1 MKKNMKRI
9 LVLLVALLVSGA
21 LAQNDTADYEGL
33 ERAYFAGGCFWC
45 VEADFEKH
53 EGVVEAISG
62 YTGGELENPTYKQV
76 STDTTGH
83 REAVEV
89 IYDPELVSY
98 QELLDI
104 FWRLHDPTDGE
115 GSFVDR
121 GFQYSTAIYVNTN
134 EERALA
140 EGAIEALNA
149 SGKFDEP
156 IATEV
161 IDATPFYL
169 AEDYHQDYYKKSAT
183 KYGFY
188 RRLSGRDQFVNS
200 NWKDDDTVYQ
210 LEALVSN

>member
-1 MKKNMKRI
+1 MKRF
-9 LVLLVALLVSGA
+9 LGLLLMLLLSLAVAQENQA
-21 LAQNDTADYEGL
+21 AEYEGL

-45 VEADFEKH
+45 VEADFEKRD
-53 EGVVEAISG
+53 GVVEVFSG
-62 YTGGELENPTYKQV
+62 YMGGDLENPTYKEV

-89 IYDPELVSY
+89 IYDPDVISY
-98 QELLDI
+98 QELLST

-121 GFQYSTAIYVNTN
+121 GFQYSSAIYVQTD

-140 EGAIEALNA
+140 EGAVEALNA

-156 IATEV
+156 IATE
-161 IDATPFYL
+161 ILDFSPFYL
-169 AEDYHQDYYKKSAT
+169 AEDYHQDYYQKSAT

-188 RRLSGRDQFVNS
+188 RRLSGRDQFING
-200 NWKDDDTVYQ
+200 NWKGDDTVYQ
-210 LEALVSN
+210 LETLVGN